1 MQWTWKTSSLM
12 QFKAMPHQRISIQQ
26 QPLQSFQLFTY
37 GSGQISNSCHTDKF
51 LESLFESFITN
62 QFKRTRKISHNQRWR
77 RGISGKTTQQMDTE
91 IFVREKWHQFLRYLM
106 HYHKECWTKRMDS
119 SWNSHWPFNAQKV
132 HTISIIV
139 PQPTVSTSY
148 IRAVSTLWT
157 SQI

>member
-26 QPLQSFQLFTY
+26 QPLQSLQLFTY

-77 RGISGKTTQQMDTE
+77 RGISCKTTQQMDTE
-91 IFVREKWHQFLRYLM
+91 IFVWEKWHQFLRYLM